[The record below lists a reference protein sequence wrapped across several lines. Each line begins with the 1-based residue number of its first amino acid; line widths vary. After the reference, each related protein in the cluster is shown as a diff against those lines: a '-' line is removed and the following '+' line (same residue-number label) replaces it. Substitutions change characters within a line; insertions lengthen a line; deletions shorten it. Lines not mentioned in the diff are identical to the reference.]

1 MQKEQK
7 ELRTFVASELR
18 ATGSDKQ
25 PKIEGY
31 AATFAGTAD
40 LGAFREKIAPGAFQR
55 TLASERDVVC
65 LYNHDNSMLLGRKS
79 AGTLTLQEDSK
90 GLRFS
95 CDLPD
100 TSTAR
105 DVYANLRA
113 GNLKECSFGFFVD
126 GEDGE
131 SWEQQADGGI
141 LRTLRSVN
149 LFDVSVVTFPA
160 YTNTEAAARNVVSPQ
175 AEARMS
181 SLARAQGTETRRKRA
196 DSLLAE
202 IAQEDERRQAEREQ
216 SGTDEQL
223 RARLAFLKYS

>member
-1 MQKEQK
+1 VNK
-7 ELRTFVASELR
+7 ELRFVVAEELR
-18 ATGSDKQ
+18 ATGSQ
-25 PKIEGY
+25 QNPKIEGY
-31 AATFAGTAD
+31 AATFAGIAD
-40 LGAFREKIAPGAFQR
+40 LGAFREKIAPGAFKR
-55 TLASERDVVC
+55 TLASDRDVVA

-100 TSTAR
+100 TSVAR

-131 SWEQQADGGI
+131 DWAQQADGTM
-141 LRTLRSVN
+141 LRTLRNVA

-160 YTNTEAAARNVVSPQ
+160 YNNTEAAARNIVAPHV
-175 AEARMS
+175 EARMA
-181 SLARAQGTETRRKRA
+181 SLTRAQRA
-196 DSLLAE
+196 DALLAQ
-202 IAQEDERRQAEREQ
+202 IAQEESEEQ
-216 SGTDEQL
+216 TKRLKL
-223 RARLAFLKYS
+223 RYQNLFS

>member
-1 MQKEQK
+1 MNK
-7 ELRTFVASELR
+7 ELRYVVAQELR

-25 PKIEGY
+25 PKISGY
-31 AATFAGTAD
+31 AATFAGIAD
-40 LGAFREKIAPGAFQR
+40 LGAFREKIAPGAFKR
-55 TLASERDVVC
+55 SLASDRDVVA
-65 LYNHDNSMLLGRKS
+65 LYNHNNDMLLGRKS
-79 AGTLTLQEDSK
+79 AGTLTLEEDGK

-100 TSTAR
+100 TSVAR

-141 LRTLRSVN
+141 LRTLRNVN

-160 YTNTEAAARNVVSPQ
+160 YDNTEANARNILPENL
-175 AEARMS
+175 EARM
-181 SLARAQGTETRRKRA
+181 ARITSVTQEHGTEARRKRA
-196 DSLLAE
+196 DALLAE
-202 IAQEDERRQAEREQ
+202 IAEEEDA
-216 SGTDEQL
+216 EQL
-223 RARLAFLKYS
+223 KRLRLRRNNLFS

>member
-1 MQKEQK
+1 MNK
-7 ELRTFVASELR
+7 ELRFVVAELR
-18 ATGSDKQ
+18 ATGSQ
-25 PKIEGY
+25 HSPRIEGY
-31 AATFAGTAD
+31 AATFAGIAD

-55 TLASERDVVC
+55 SLASDRDVVC

-79 AGTLTLQEDSK
+79 AGTLTLEEDGK

-100 TSTAR
+100 TTTAR
-105 DVYANLRA
+105 DVFANLRA

-141 LRTLRSVN
+141 LRTLRNVN

-160 YTNTEAAARNVVSPQ
+160 YSNTEAAARNIVAPYV
-175 AEARMS
+175 EARMQ
-181 SLARAQGTETRRKRA
+181 SLTQAQGTEARRQKA
-196 DSLLAE
+196 DALLAE
-202 IAQEDERRQAEREQ
+202 IAQAENEEQ
-216 SGTDEQL
+216 TKRLKL
-223 RARLAFLKYS
+223 RYQNLFN